1 MKFTKLMLTML
12 LVLAGCGKATPE
24 TQAKKTAEIFINALD
39 AGDTAKAKEQSS
51 EDVQKMCDA
60 IESSFKTPTGFST
73 SADLSDD
80 AKKKLAEIEKEIR
93 TASFENPQIK
103 EVKEVNE
110 RKYEVIFSMD
120 YLNTAEIRKY
130 FTGEEYKA
138 LIATLSVEATQIQ
151 NKDGKEAA
159 TKYMREKLVEN
170 IYSVYTENFKNKE
183 YTNED
188 SVITLEQQDD
198 GKWFVT
204 DIKSTNQKK

>member
-1 MKFTKLMLTML
+1 MLTML

-24 TQAKKTAEIFINALD
+24 AQAKKTAEIFINALD
-39 AGDTAKAKEQSS
+39 AGDIAKAKEQSS
-51 EDVQKMCDA
+51 EEVQKMCDA
-60 IESSFKTPTGFST
+60 IESSFKTPAGFST

-93 TASFENPQIK
+93 TSSFENPKI
-103 EVKEVNE
+103 KEVNE

-120 YLNTAEIRKY
+120 YLNTTEIRKY

-159 TKYMREKLVEN
+159 TKYMMEKLVEN

-204 DIKSTNQKK
+204 DIKGTNQNK

>member
-1 MKFTKLMLTML
+1 
-12 LVLAGCGKATPE
+12 
-24 TQAKKTAEIFINALD
+24 
-39 AGDTAKAKEQSS
+39 
-51 EDVQKMCDA
+51 MCDA

-159 TKYMREKLVEN
+159 TKYMMEKLVEN

-204 DIKSTNQKK
+204 DIKSTNQNK